1 MASSRA
7 LLAHRQ
13 YPSRTPAMPYSLVK
27 ALRISRFL
35 LSSRALAV
43 RVSQSG
49 RKSRKH
55 SSTTSSAPQASHRRR
70 MRSTRGSG
78 VSCPVGLLGWQRNT
92 MSTSGVMEE
101 RMESVTAK
109 STSACRKC
117 RRTAQPALS
126 SAAAYSAKVGAVTS
140 AVRGFAAH
148 ASRKIRSAAPL
159 PQRIDSAGIPSC
171 GASFARSARHRGS
184 G

>member
-1 MASSRA
+1 
-7 LLAHRQ
+7 
-13 YPSRTPAMPYSLVK
+13 
-27 ALRISRFL
+27 
-35 LSSRALAV
+35 
-43 RVSQSG
+43 
-49 RKSRKH
+49 
-55 SSTTSSAPQASHRRR
+55 
-70 MRSTRGSG
+70 
-78 VSCPVGLLGWQRNT
+78 
-92 MSTSGVMEE
+92 
-101 RMESVTAK
+101 MESVTAK